1 MDISRVVVGADP
13 SHDVSDALKFAFGIA
28 DAAGAELLVAS
39 VTDAS
44 DDPAAGQAD
53 AALAAVDRAIAVSG
67 AGTLAL
73 QFRTATFTGDPREVL
88 VERAAAERADLLVI
102 GARGSG
108 GFLGLGLGGVAHHL
122 VHHSPCPLAV
132 VPADPDPV
140 LGATIVVGV
149 DGSASS
155 LQALEWAAAVA
166 AAAGGRVEAIFAHD
180 PMADSYPHPGNVSN
194 WTYPGEPEAAAQVEA
209 FTADVPVTFTSTAG
223 PTVVALRDAAARSH
237 ASMIVV
243 GTRGRG
249 GFHGLVVGRVPVQL
263 LHRAEH
269 PVVVVPHHAEP

>member
-13 SHDVSDALKFAFGIA
+13 SHDVSDALAFALGVA
-28 DAAGAELLVAS
+28 DAAGADLLVAS
-39 VTDAS
+39 VTDAT
-44 DDPAAGQAD
+44 DDPDAAGAD
-53 AALAAVDRAIAVSG
+53 AALAAVDRAVAAG
-67 AGTLAL
+67 ATGTLAL
-73 QFRTATFTGDPREVL
+73 RFRTGTFTGDPREVL
-88 VERAAAERADLLVI
+88 VERAAAEQADLLVI

-140 LGATIVVGV
+140 LGSPLVVGV

-155 LQALEWAAAVA
+155 QRALEWAIAVA
-166 AAAGGRVEAIFAHD
+166 GWTGGRVDAVFAHD
-180 PMADSYPHPGNVSN
+180 PLADSYPHPQGEN
-194 WTYPGEPEAAAQVEA
+194 WSYRGEREAAAVVAGLSTE
-209 FTADVPVTFTSTAG
+209 VPVSFASVAG
-223 PTVVALRDAAARSH
+223 PTVVALRDAATAAH

-269 PVVVVPHHAEP
+269 PVVVVPH